1 MTSTFISTH
10 SPDNTTS
17 RQHFHSN
24 DVAQTS
30 LGQVRQPWSH
40 LFVYQQKKFNFE
52 RLSQNFE
59 VYFRPGIGGHFQAW
73 IFDNDTKPAKRRS
86 SQFKISCFARC
97 QRLKN
102 CHSSPLQAR
111 LIKKS
116 LERVERRECRRF
128 QVHGQN
134 EKFTFAFRQ
143 LRLLAAKIGWLCARE
158 SSKTWEDC
166 AIYSVNYD
174 ESQTGRRLAVMRDDA
189 ISLNF
194 SSPPFLDQ
202 SYSIRRRIVRQRL

>member
-1 MTSTFISTH
+1 MTSTFISNHLTG
-10 SPDNTTS
+10 NTTKTAFPLKS
-17 RQHFHSN
+17 RCPNIIRPSKT
-24 DVAQTS
+24 AMKPS
-30 LGQVRQPWSH
+30 SRLSA
-40 LFVYQQKKFNFE
+40 KKFNFE

-73 IFDNDTKPAKRRS
+73 IFDNDTKPSKRRS

-102 CHSSPLQAR
+102 CHSSPLPAR

-116 LERVERRECRRF
+116 LERVERSECRRF